1 MNAKGRTQ
9 EFVDL
14 IKAFRN
20 GQQESIRMPRW
31 VAELELGCIPLEQP
45 DVTRAHIEPIQIDR
59 QAAYPARRVDP
70 ERVWILALQW
80 AAYLPAP
87 LVA

>member
-14 IKAFRN
+14 IKVFRN

-31 VAELELGCIPLEQP
+31 VAELERIPG
-45 DVTRAHIEPIQIDR
+45 
-59 QAAYPARRVDP
+59 
-70 ERVWILALQW
+70 
-80 AAYLPAP
+80 
-87 LVA
+87 